1 MAEAPLHAG
10 DPVVVGDRVIR
21 PLARRSLASRET
33 DDGFAVT
40 ARLVP
45 VGVVVETPGEVRALD
60 LDGEP
65 IPFELSDPDGE
76 ARA

>member
-33 DDGFAVT
+33 PDGFTVT
-40 ARLVP
+40 VRLVP

-60 LDGEP
+60 LDGDP
-65 IPFELSDPDGE
+65 LPFDIAEPDGE
-76 ARA
+76 PPA